1 MNLSLVKRV
10 ADIVTI
16 VSFIALLVLLSINFY
31 FNVQTNGFSAGF
43 KIEST
48 TNIIFVSLLFAICLV
63 SDIISTVL
71 KRKLK
76 YKH

>member
-1 MNLSLVKRV
+1 MNLSFAKRV
-10 ADIVTI
+10 ADIITI

-31 FNVQTNGFSAGF
+31 FNMQTNGFSAEF

-48 TNIIFVSLLFAICLV
+48 TNIIFVSLLFVTCLI

>member
-1 MNLSLVKRV
+1 MNLSFAKRV

-16 VSFIALLVLLSINFY
+16 VSFIALLILLSINFY
-31 FNVQTNGFSAGF
+31 FNMQTTGFSAGF

-48 TNIIFVSLLFAICLV
+48 TNIIFVSLLFATCLI

>member
-1 MNLSLVKRV
+1 MNLSFAKRV

-31 FNVQTNGFSAGF
+31 FNMQINGFSAGF

-48 TNIIFVSLLFAICLV
+48 TNIIFVSLLFATCLI

>member
-1 MNLSLVKRV
+1 MNLSFAKRV

-31 FNVQTNGFSAGF
+31 FNMQTNGFSARF

-48 TNIIFVSLLFAICLV
+48 TNIIFVSLLFATCLI
-63 SDIISTVL
+63 SNIISTVL

>member
-1 MNLSLVKRV
+1 MNLVYAKRT
-10 ADIVTI
+10 ADIITI

-31 FNVQTNGFSAGF
+31 INAQANGFSAGF

-48 TNIIFVSLLFAICLV
+48 THIVLVSLLFAISLI
-63 SDIISTVL
+63 SDIISTIL

>member
-31 FNVQTNGFSAGF
+31 FNVQTNGFSSGF